1 MRFYGAATSEAKAM
15 KDREV
20 FVVGGANS
28 AGQAAVHLARY
39 AARVT
44 MLVRDQADFTWIGV
58 SSRKVPEDMP
68 PGRALRNQTGIETQV
83 ALLATDASSH
93 GQAAAL
99 AAIGEQAT
107 ARDAGLALQQR
118 PFRVDILPGRIGFAA
133 AWQMRDPAMDGRPLF
148 GLAGVGGDELTGLG
162 PDLATGVAAFTIAGP
177 IGRAQHRAGVDG
189 PLAACRWLPGGA
201 GDTAPVTAAD
211 LAGQPGV
218 VAWFKSAAISP
229 ADLAAVVGRFAGPG
243 VVLIDDADM
252 TKDCEAAQQLAEIVT
267 FGADQQRAV
276 VCAGSPDAR
285 SPASAAG

>member
-1 MRFYGAATSEAKAM
+1 MTVAGGGEVRSRAVIIATGASYRRLGIPSLDALTGTGVFYGAATSEAKAM

-58 SSRKVPEDMP
+58 SSRKVPQDMP

-83 ALLATDASSH
+83 AMLAPDASSH

-133 AWQMRDPAMDGRPLF
+133 AWQIRL
-148 GLAGVGGDELTGLG
+148 
-162 PDLATGVAAFTIAGP
+162 
-177 IGRAQHRAGVDG
+177 
-189 PLAACRWLPGGA
+189 
-201 GDTAPVTAAD
+201 
-211 LAGQPGV
+211 
-218 VAWFKSAAISP
+218 
-229 ADLAAVVGRFAGPG
+229 
-243 VVLIDDADM
+243 

-276 VCAGSPDAR
+276 VCAGNPDAR